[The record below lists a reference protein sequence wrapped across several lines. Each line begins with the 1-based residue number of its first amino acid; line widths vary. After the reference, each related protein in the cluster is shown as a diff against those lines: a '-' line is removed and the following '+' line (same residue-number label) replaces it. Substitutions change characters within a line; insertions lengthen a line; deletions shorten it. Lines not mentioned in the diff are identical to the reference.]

1 MTFFKNK
8 KQFQITN
15 ENRVRI
21 LKDIDDLANLPNGVF
36 AKVKQ
41 YEQGYYIKIIVDKII
56 GCHSKRYKQKF
67 FLHKNNQKKGLI
79 KTNKDFISDFS
90 IGLSHHLFGY
100 FYSGYSAFISFILLG
115 ISDKMFGNINLI
127 YAAILFAFPI
137 GICFIPAY
145 SAVFS
150 KDVFLRYFEIFKKEN
165 EQWHRK
171 WIYITI
177 FFCIGSII
185 VFFSGIIIMS
195 VIGH

>member
-1 MTFFKNK
+1 MKKKFEYFLNAIHYCIYIEEVWSNK
-8 KQFQITN
+8 I
-15 ENRVRI
+15 
-21 LKDIDDLANLPNGVF
+21 
-36 AKVKQ
+36 
-41 YEQGYYIKIIVDKII
+41 IKIIVDKII

-67 FLHKNNQKKGLI
+67 FLHKNNPKKGLI

-115 ISDKMFGNINLI
+115 ISDKMFDNINLI

>member
-1 MTFFKNK
+1 MVAHL
-8 KQFQITN
+8 
-15 ENRVRI
+15 RHAHLRRR
-21 LKDIDDLANLPNGVF
+21 LPV
-36 AKVKQ
+36 AQ
-41 YEQGYYIKIIVDKII
+41 CVDR
-56 GCHSKRYKQKF
+56 GARCQAAWPAH
-67 FLHKNNQKKGLI
+67 LI